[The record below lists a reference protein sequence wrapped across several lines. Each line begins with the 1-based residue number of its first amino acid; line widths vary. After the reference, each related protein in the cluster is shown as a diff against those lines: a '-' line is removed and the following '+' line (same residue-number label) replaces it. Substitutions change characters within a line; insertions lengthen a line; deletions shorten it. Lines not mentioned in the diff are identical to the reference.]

1 MKKLIAAM
9 LLTVGMAFGQV
20 SVGVGIRIG
29 PPPAPRV
36 VRVPPVAPGP
46 GFFWVAGYWY
56 PVRNHYR
63 WHDGYW
69 TRAPFPG
76 EIGRAHV

>member
-36 VRVPPVAPGP
+36 LRVRPVAPGP
-46 GFFWVAGYWY
+46 GFFWVAGYW
-56 PVRNHYR
+56 
-63 WHDGYW
+63 
-69 TRAPFPG
+69 
-76 EIGRAHV
+76 